1 MSITRADNILELIG
15 NTPLVK
21 LNKLT
26 DKRGANIFAK
36 LESFNPGGSIKDRIA
51 LAMIEQAEKNGQ
63 LKTGGVIVEATSG
76 NTGIGLA
83 LVAAVKG
90 YRLILTMPEN
100 MSVERRNLLEAL
112 GAEVILTPVETG
124 MAGAINKAE
133 ELGREKDYFIPQQFK
148 NPANP
153 GIHRQTTAYELWYQ
167 TMEKIDVFIA
177 GVGTGGTITGVGE
190 VLKKKK
196 SSIEVIAVEPAG
208 SAVLSGQKS
217 GPHRIA
223 GIGAGFVP
231 ELLNRKIVDRIFKVK
246 DEEAILTTR
255 RLIKEEGL
263 IVGISSGAVA
273 FAALQIAK
281 DLGKDKN
288 IVTIFPDT
296 GERYLSTINLIG
308 D

>member
-1 MSITRADNILELIG
+1 MSVTRADNILELIG

-26 DKRGANIFAK
+26 DKRGASIFAK
-36 LESFNPGGSIKDRIA
+36 LESFNPGGSVKDRIA

-100 MSVERRNLLEAL
+100 MSVERRKLLETL
-112 GAEVILTPVETG
+112 GAEVVLTPVETG

-133 ELGREKDYFIPQQFK
+133 ELGQEKDYFMPQQFK

-153 GIHRQTTAYELWYQ
+153 EIHRQTTAYELWYQ
-167 TMEKIDVFIA
+167 TIGEIDVFIA
-177 GVGTGGTITGVGE
+177 GVGTGGTITGIGE

-196 SSIEVIAVEPAG
+196 SSIEVIAVEPAD
-208 SAVLSGQKS
+208 SAVLSGQKN
-217 GPHRIA
+217 GPHRIE
-223 GIGAGFVP
+223 GIGVGFVP
-231 ELLNRKIVDRIFKVK
+231 ELLNRKIIDRIFKVK
-246 DEEAILTTR
+246 DEDAILTTR

-263 IVGISSGAVA
+263 IVGVSSGAVA

-288 IVTIFPDT
+288 IVTMFPDS
-296 GERYLSTINLIG
+296 GESYLSTINLIG

>member
-1 MSITRADNILELIG
+1 MGVRRADNILELIG

-63 LKTGGVIVEATSG
+63 LKAGGVIIEATSG

-112 GAEVILTPVETG
+112 GAEVVLTPVETG

-133 ELGREKDYFIPQQFK
+133 ELGQGKDYFMPQQFK

-167 TMEKIDVFIA
+167 TMEEIDVFIA